1 MKTVPFN
8 QSLLI
13 IFCILS
19 VKIALC
25 PKLILIHIDYDD
37 SYLVT
42 HKNRFIELCLKTLG
56 ANVCN
61 VQTETAQI

>member
-8 QSLLI
+8 QSFLI

-19 VKIALC
+19 VKNALC

-42 HKNRFIELCLKTLG
+42 HKNDSLSCALHLG